1 MQVLHGDCLEVLK
14 TIERN
19 SIDACICDPPYGLN
33 FMGKAWDHGVPGT
46 AYWASVYHA
55 LKPGGYLLAF
65 GGTRTYHRLACAIE
79 DAGFEVRDMVS
90 WIYGSGFPKSLDV
103 SKAIDKRG
111 GNAGLTAQI
120 GAAIKAAREARGM
133 SAAECDRIFC
143 GGTTNWSWFEGRPSG
158 QRMPTPNTFAKIAA
172 AWPELIHLAEA
183 VAEIE
188 REIVGKSAHR
198 SGIGNGT
205 AGHYTVGGTI
215 ADHYAITIPAT
226 DAAREWEGWGTALKP
241 ALEPICMAR
250 KPLGTGD
257 IDVRRNVERGIR
269 SHGWVGEIKWLDES
283 VVFAAS
289 LKSLKASSGTQSS
302 EETSVESV
310 AAVPTGNIEQRTSS
324 NSEKP
329 LDDGMPTILKRNS
342 TTESVEASSSEIKFS
357 STMARTANVAE
368 NLSQTSLPSIIS
380 TVAEQSTGRQSEEE
394 CMPTCGSEDSRPDT
408 ESFAGI
414 VTGLTDSMENVHIR
428 REGTS
433 FVWPHNLPVFVDSKP
448 LTVAANV
455 LKWGTGRSTSM
466 IAGCPQATTLTVD
479 DTATISRVT
488 LATSTVAK
496 SICVA

>member
-19 SIDACICDPPYGLN
+19 SIDACICDPPYGLG

-46 AYWASVYHA
+46 AYWAAAYHV
-55 LKPGGYLLAF
+55 LKPGGFLLAF

-79 DAGFEVRDMVS
+79 DAGFEIRDMVS

-172 AWPELIHLAEA
+172 AWPELIHLAET
-183 VAEIE
+183 VAEID
-188 REIVGKSAHR
+188 REVVGKSAHR

-250 KPLGTGD
+250 KPL
-257 IDVRRNVERGIR
+257 
-269 SHGWVGEIKWLDES
+269 S
-283 VVFAAS
+283 
-289 LKSLKASSGTQSS
+289 
-302 EETSVESV
+302 
-310 AAVPTGNIEQRTSS
+310 
-324 NSEKP
+324 
-329 LDDGMPTILKRNS
+329 
-342 TTESVEASSSEIKFS
+342 
-357 STMARTANVAE
+357 
-368 NLSQTSLPSIIS
+368 
-380 TVAEQSTGRQSEEE
+380 
-394 CMPTCGSEDSRPDT
+394 
-408 ESFAGI
+408 
-414 VTGLTDSMENVHIR
+414 
-428 REGTS
+428 EGTI
-433 FVWPHNLPVFVDSKP
+433 
-448 LTVAANV
+448 AANV
-455 LKWGTGRSTSM
+455 LRWGTGAINIDGCRVDYQSDADKASCA
-466 IAGCPQATTLTVD
+466 AGVARMANSSRNNPSATNDGWNRPFMENGGLKKRLDRKASDQVASLGRFPANVILSYPENQYALRED
-479 DTATISRVT
+479 VTADQKAELYRWLSENV
-488 LATSTVAK
+488 
-496 SICVA
+496 